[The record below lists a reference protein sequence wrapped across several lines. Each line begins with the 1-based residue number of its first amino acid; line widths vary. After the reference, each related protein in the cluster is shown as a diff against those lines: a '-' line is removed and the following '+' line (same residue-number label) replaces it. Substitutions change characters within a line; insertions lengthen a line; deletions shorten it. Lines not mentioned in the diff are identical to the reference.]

1 MDLSVSLLRKLKWS
15 IIFHTTYTAKTLE
28 TMKASFN
35 INISKFRKNKSV
47 WFDASYKDV
56 SGSVT
61 MTKSETDKLNGYIE
75 EVESL
80 AKKNKSYLDK
90 NGRKL

>member
-1 MDLSVSLLRKLKWS
+1 
-15 IIFHTTYTAKTLE
+15 
-28 TMKASFN
+28 MKASFN

-47 WFDASYKDV
+47 WFDDASYKDV

-80 AKKNKSYLDK
+80 AKRTRVILTKWQKTLTKRTASLSGLITK
-90 NGRKL
+90 RI